1 MKLKINNIEFDIYL
15 EKTKTGI
22 DLCLNSLES
31 RDYILNLT
39 NEGEVMLYADVDKTL
54 RTDGRYIKVRYEL
67 VI

>member
-15 EKTKTGI
+15 EKTKSGI

-31 RDYILNLT
+31 RNYILNLT
-39 NEGEVMLYADVDKTL
+39 NEGEVILYADVDKTL
-54 RTDGRYIKVRYEL
+54 RTYGRYIKVRYEQ